1 MADHLTVVPADTKGA
16 AEFAYRRLEQRTREM
31 FREIQ
36 NKDTAH
42 DAAAPIS
49 ANSDAPKGAEDG
61 CHSGDGTQPRDAS
74 VPPHAP
80 EAALMTE
87 ASRDLTTIVR
97 APRSSTHAAEM
108 PREQA
113 ANSMALI
120 AAVPARKNPPVTEGD
135 QATVPMATKA
145 ALPDPTIAPAKARRR
160 KATGLTSTT
169 VLLPS
174 DATVS
179 TDHAPSVTQ
188 TTCVSS
194 PAASCGGEPIPS
206 NGGDV
211 EGRVDD
217 DAHAGGADNIAQI
230 VQMHRMRRRWM
241 KARNALIL
249 QAKAACRAFA
259 DGDKTAGTK
268 LFDRARKGALEPH
281 EMAVEIVLM
290 PFLAAIERFDGEM
303 AAIEKTLR
311 KMAKG
316 LPVYPWVKSVGGFG
330 EGNLAAIIG
339 EAGDLSNYSNPAKL
353 WKRMGLAVIGGERQ
367 RRVSDADLALVHGY
381 SPERRSIAYLL
392 GECLMKAKS
401 KNPYGPLY
409 DERKAYELTRVKTP
423 AHAHNRAVR
432 YITKR
437 ALRDLWRAWRD
448 TGGEAKPRELPTLRM
463 PTHQ

>member
-1 MADHLTVVPADTKGA
+1 MADHLTVVPADPKGA

-31 FREIQ
+31 FSEIQ
-36 NKDTAH
+36 NRNTAH
-42 DAAAPIS
+42 DAVAPIS
-49 ANSDAPKGAEDG
+49 ENSDAPKGAEDG
-61 CHSGDGTQPRDAS
+61 CHLQHETHARLAS

-87 ASRDLTTIVR
+87 ATSPSPTSKPM
-97 APRSSTHAAEM
+97 PRSSTHAAEM

-113 ANSMALI
+113 IGMVDPSER
-120 AAVPARKNPPVTEGD
+120 VPARKNPPATEGD
-135 QATVPMATKA
+135 QAVSLTTTKA
-145 ALPDPTIAPAKARRR
+145 SLPDPTIAPAKARRR
-160 KATGLTSTT
+160 KAKNFASTISR
-169 VLLPS
+169 LPS

-179 TDHAPSVTQ
+179 ADHLHFDDQATN
-188 TTCVSS
+188 VSS

-311 KMAKG
+311 KMAKA

-381 SPERRSIAYLL
+381 NPERRSIAYLL

-448 TGGEAKPRELPTLRM
+448 TGGEAKDRQPPTPWV